1 MAKITDR
8 IAGYAEM
15 SAEDK
20 LKALE
25 ALEEADSSAELER
38 MKNAVSKANSEA
50 AAWKKKHNELL
61 TEDERKK
68 QEDADALADMKKEL
82 DELRRLS
89 ERKALA
95 SEQQIN
101 DLKDR
106 LRLQQTEQAR
116 AMEGLKDVTQLRA
129 EAQALR
135 EKLQLR
141 EKELMSERQQNEAM
155 RQQQAFKQ
163 QTLMTRLAALESP
176 SIGTTQSLETNQ
188 SREAKLVKLPS
199 WMRIHK

>member
-61 TEDERKK
+61 GEEERKK
-68 QEDADALADMKKEL
+68 QEQADHLA
-82 DELRRLS
+82 
-89 ERKALA
+89 
-95 SEQQIN
+95 Q
-101 DLKDR
+101 
-106 LRLQQTEQAR
+106 
-116 AMEGLKDVTQLRA
+116 V
-129 EAQALR
+129 
-135 EKLQLR
+135 
-141 EKELMSERQQNEAM
+141 EKELAELRKEKTVSEYAAKFLGMGYEESLAKETAQAM
-155 RQQQAFKQ
+155 ADGDTEKVFANQVKFNDALKKAAIADKLKSTPRPGVGSDGGTAM
-163 QTLMTRLAALESP
+163 TLKKLRTLPDEEYEKFATEHPEEYKALYEE
-176 SIGTTQSLETNQ
+176 GE
-188 SREAKLVKLPS
+188 K
-199 WMRIHK
+199 